1 MSDASGVFFIFA
13 VTYLVSKNVL
23 SVMVGDILQTIQMQ
37 CAFKSSFSFLVFST
51 EVDPQDGSVDIL
63 NKFGDK
69 IAHYEPL
76 RSNSAGRGVTGILL
90 LGEVRLVPGTS
101 CMDTC
106 LNRHTAADN
115 GPPRRSVGCRTIR
128 GSCGALRWQDNHSA
142 GKRQRVSRRHFQSP
156 YLTF

>member
-37 CAFKSSFSFLVFST
+37 CAFKSSFSFLVFSA
-51 EVDPQDGSVDIL
+51 EIDPQDGSVDIL

-106 LNRHTAADN
+106 LNRTY
-115 GPPRRSVGCRTIR
+115 
-128 GSCGALRWQDNHSA
+128 CG
-142 GKRQRVSRRHFQSP
+142 RQRAATAKRGVQNDSWVMWSP
-156 YLTF
+156 TMAR